1 MLRQAR
7 RHRKRHGDNL
17 FASLLAREVAD
28 GSRIVVRG
36 ELFTAFVPFAA
47 RWPVEVHIYPNRLV
61 RNLTE
66 LNDGELDEFAR
77 IYLDVLQRFDRT
89 ARWLLSR
96 RAHVDPAQRHQ
107 TEISGGRR
115 VGDGRVHRRRYPGE
129 RGRPAARAGPM
140 TVSYGAPGRVN
151 LIGEHT
157 DYNLG
162 FALPIALPRRTV
174 VTFTPEHTGAITA
187 RSDRADGSARI
198 PLDTTPGQVTGWA
211 AYAAGAIWALRGAG
225 HPVPGGAMSI
235 TSDVE
240 IGSGLSSSAAL
251 IGAVLGAVGAA
262 TGTRIDRLE
271 RARLA
276 QRAENDYVGA
286 PTGLL
291 DHLAALFGAPKTA
304 LLIDF
309 RDITV
314 RPVAFDP
321 DACDVVLLLM
331 DSRARHCHAGGEYAL
346 RRASCER
353 AAADL
358 GVSSLRAVQDRGLAA
373 LGAIADPIDA
383 RRARHVLTENQR
395 VLDFA
400 AALADSDFTAAGQ
413 LLTASHESMR
423 EDFAITTERIDL
435 IAESAVRAGALG
447 ARMTGGGFGG
457 AVIALVPADR
467 ARDVADTVRRAAV
480 TAGYDEPA
488 VSRTYAAPGAAE
500 CR

>member
-1 MLRQAR
+1 
-7 RHRKRHGDNL
+7 
-17 FASLLAREVAD
+17 
-28 GSRIVVRG
+28 
-36 ELFTAFVPFAA
+36 
-47 RWPVEVHIYPNRLV
+47 
-61 RNLTE
+61 
-66 LNDGELDEFAR
+66 
-77 IYLDVLQRFDRT
+77 
-89 ARWLLSR
+89 
-96 RAHVDPAQRHQ
+96 
-107 TEISGGRR
+107 
-115 VGDGRVHRRRYPGE
+115 
-129 RGRPAARAGPM
+129 M

-211 AYAAGAIWALRGAG
+211 AYAA
-225 HPVPGGAMSI
+225 GAMSI

-331 DSRARHCHAGGEYAL
+331 DSRARHRHAGGEYAL

>member
-1 MLRQAR
+1 
-7 RHRKRHGDNL
+7 
-17 FASLLAREVAD
+17 
-28 GSRIVVRG
+28 
-36 ELFTAFVPFAA
+36 
-47 RWPVEVHIYPNRLV
+47 
-61 RNLTE
+61 
-66 LNDGELDEFAR
+66 
-77 IYLDVLQRFDRT
+77 
-89 ARWLLSR
+89 
-96 RAHVDPAQRHQ
+96 
-107 TEISGGRR
+107 
-115 VGDGRVHRRRYPGE
+115 
-129 RGRPAARAGPM
+129 M

-271 RARLA
+271 RAARTASRERLRRCPNGFA
-276 QRAENDYVGA
+276 RPPGRAVRSAEDR
-286 PTGLL
+286 
-291 DHLAALFGAPKTA
+291 AADRL
-304 LLIDF
+304 